1 MDQHVATQ
9 STGESQI
16 NQINLWMRQQP
27 WYIEFFRSKGLNP
40 NQVKLTDQQ
49 RNELTMIATRN
60 GVQLGDRMKIDS
72 AGNVNQM
79 GGFAGMPTWAKVAI
93 GAAPVAGA
101 MLIPGVREATINSLG
116 SVFGTGGGTG
126 AASGA
131 GTATSTGI
139 PTIGSTALTTGMGYG
154 PPSLAGTSALTGVA
168 TSVPTLASTSLTSG
182 LGYNPTSL
190 AGTSPLG
197 GEAALPTIPSRP
209 IGNGSGQD
217 PASLAGTSAIPP
229 IVGRSVLDNSGRLGD
244 SLTDRATD
252 TGIEALLRMLPGL
265 AGILPALMANG
276 ESEADKALKQ
286 KQLDLLALQEGRIK
300 EQAPLFSDVQH
311 MTRAMLPIFGRT
323 S

>member
-1 MDQHVATQ
+1 MENHVATQ

-93 GAAPVAGA
+93 AAAPAAATAGFGLA
-101 MLIPGVREATINSLG
+101 GMGPLGGALGGGGGAGVGAS
-116 SVFGTGGGTG
+116 GTGAGLSAASNFAAQGASPLLGGGTLAAGAG
-126 AASGA
+126 AAV
-131 GTATSTGI
+131 
-139 PTIGSTALTTGMGYG
+139 PTIGSTAIGSGMGTT
-154 PPSLAGTSALTGVA
+154 PSLAGSTAAGAGSAGAAGALGAAGASGALSRTGQYFGDRV
-168 TSVPTLASTSLTSG
+168 
-182 LGYNPTSL
+182 
-190 AGTSPLG
+190 
-197 GEAALPTIPSRP
+197 GEAAADGGLK
-209 IGNGSGQD
+209 
-217 PASLAGTSAIPP
+217 
-229 IVGRSVLDNSGRLGD
+229 
-244 SLTDRATD
+244 
-252 TGIEALLRMLPGL
+252 ALLQMIPAL